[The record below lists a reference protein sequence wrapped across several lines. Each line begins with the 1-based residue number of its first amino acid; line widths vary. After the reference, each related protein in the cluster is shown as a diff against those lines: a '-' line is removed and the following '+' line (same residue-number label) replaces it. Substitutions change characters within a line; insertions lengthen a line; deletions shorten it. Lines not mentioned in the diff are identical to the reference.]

1 MLVQIPPYKYHT
13 RSLHVVGASV
23 VIVDGGTGV
32 GSTVISSA
40 VVGTSVTTSGGV
52 GSAVKISGVVGSAVI
67 TLVGTSV
74 TNSGEVGSAVII
86 SAGVGSI
93 VVTFV
98 VGGVVSSIDDGWGV
112 SLEQTSMYSHSPPS
126 PNISLQHSARLSK
139 KVKSSTALAGMSYPF
154 VHWNVC

>member
-13 RSLHVVGASV
+13 RSLHVVGAR
-23 VIVDGGTGV
+23 VIIVEGGTGV

-40 VVGTSVTTSGGV
+40 VVGTSVPGGV

-67 TLVGTSV
+67 ILVGTSV

-86 SAGVGSI
+86 SAGVGSL
-93 VVTFV
+93 VVTFF

-126 PNISLQHSARLSK
+126 PDMLSQHSARLSK
-139 KVKSSTALAGMSYPF
+139 KEKSSTALAGMSYPF